1 MNGRHTFPFHLRALR
16 HCTLVW
22 VVACGPASPP
32 PVAPE
37 LTAPPVPPMPAETRS
52 FRHHRSRAVASQ
64 TARHRVRDGLAVL
77 GLPQIVEAKFAYG
90 ATDKDLKDED
100 VEVDVVHD
108 GKTERV
114 GVFRTSQDGQ
124 AGPADDGGRVRI
136 VFDGAKARPLG
147 RHHFR
152 FTVVGDGTTAE
163 GTLVVVARDQAA
175 FVSDVDGT
183 LTESEFAEVPA
194 LMKNHLPAAHSG
206 AARVFGLLA
215 DRGYVPIYLTAR
227 PEWLVAR
234 TRAFLKENHFPEGVL
249 VTKRDKSG
257 ALGHAAAVYK
267 KEELA
272 KIAAAVRIHWAFGN
286 MPTDADAYAT
296 LLADPKRCVLYRFTD
311 TAHGCRRIESYDDL
325 VPEISALGPP

>member
-1 MNGRHTFPFHLRALR
+1 
-16 HCTLVW
+16 
-22 VVACGPASPP
+22 
-32 PVAPE
+32 
-37 LTAPPVPPMPAETRS
+37 MPSETRS

-64 TARHRVRDGLAVL
+64 TPHHRVRDGLAVV

-90 ATDKDLKDED
+90 TTDKDLKDED
-100 VEVDVVHD
+100 VEVDVTHE

-114 GVFRTSQDGQ
+114 GVFRTSHDGQ
-124 AGPADDGGRVRI
+124 AGPTDDGGRVRI
-136 VFDGAKARPLG
+136 VLEGAKALPMG

-163 GTLVVVARDQAA
+163 GTLVVVARDQTA

-194 LMKNHLPAAHSG
+194 LMKNRLPLAHAG
-206 AARVFGLLA
+206 TARVFGLLA
-215 DRGYVPIYLTAR
+215 DRGHVPIYLTAR
-227 PEWLVAR
+227 PEWLVSR
-234 TRAFLKENHFPEGVL
+234 TRAFLKENQFPEGVL

-257 ALGHAAAVYK
+257 ALGQAAAVYK

-272 KIAAAVRIHWAFGN
+272 RIAQTVRIHWAFGN

-296 LLADPKRCVLYRFTD
+296 LVADRKRCILYRHTD
-311 TAHGCRRIESYDDL
+311 AAHGCRRIESYDDL
-325 VPEISALGPP
+325 VPEITALPPP